1 MVICFVGSAE
11 FMVRRDFL
19 LPIGE
24 GRKAL
29 SLLERQ
35 VRKLERRVQGGERPA
50 FCVSLDHLLRQRACQ
65 FLPFDKGGTC
75 MNKKELEQ
83 TGYMKRPGEKSSLV

>member
-1 MVICFVGSAE
+1 MVICFAGGAE

-19 LPIGE
+19 LPIEE
-24 GRKAL
+24 GRKVL

-50 FCVSLDHLLRQRACQ
+50 FCVSLDHLLRQHACQ
-65 FLPFDKGGTC
+65 FLPFDKRGTC
-75 MNKKELEQ
+75 MNERELEQ
-83 TGYMKRPGEKSSLV
+83 AGYKKRPREKSSLV